1 MKKNISTQK
10 SITRQHPPRA
20 MYIPDHQE
28 QQQQQQ
34 QPEQTMSEE
43 MVQAMLRSFMYS
55 AIVAG
60 SVAVIAA
67 LAYCAV
73 QLTSRDRN
81 ARGRYGDTR
90 YIYSMTAPPIP
101 YVMSEAAAQS
111 GRAHHDIHTPTHG
124 TSQFSMKELYDIM
137 RTNIF
142 SSDSDEANARG
153 QDDIVNQ
160 HSSLLANADVGQ
172 RNSSLDGFGTT
183 AESENVAPAPSDG
196 VDRYVL

>member
-1 MKKNISTQK
+1 MKKNISTQR

-20 MYIPDHQE
+20 MYIPDHQA

-111 GRAHHDIHTPTHG
+111 GRPHHDIHTPTHG

>member
-1 MKKNISTQK
+1 MKKNISTQR

-20 MYIPDHQE
+20 MYIPDHQA

-81 ARGRYGDTR
+81 GRLFYNSFPLYRSNLQAHYGLQAC
-90 YIYSMTAPPIP
+90 IIFVNVPVHISM
-101 YVMSEAAAQS
+101 S
-111 GRAHHDIHTPTHG
+111 
-124 TSQFSMKELYDIM
+124 
-137 RTNIF
+137 
-142 SSDSDEANARG
+142 
-153 QDDIVNQ
+153 
-160 HSSLLANADVGQ
+160 
-172 RNSSLDGFGTT
+172 
-183 AESENVAPAPSDG
+183 
-196 VDRYVL
+196 

>member
-1 MKKNISTQK
+1 MYYF
-10 SITRQHPPRA
+10 RQRPRP
-20 MYIPDHQE
+20 YFH
-28 QQQQQQ
+28 
-34 QPEQTMSEE
+34 
-43 MVQAMLRSFMYS
+43 V
-55 AIVAG
+55 IVYAHFILVYNTG
-60 SVAVIAA
+60 LSRKHDVTPVA
-67 LAYCAV
+67 LASTSHS
-73 QLTSRDRN
+73 LTGCFVGVTT

-111 GRAHHDIHTPTHG
+111 GRPHHDIHTPTHG

-196 VDRYVL
+196 ADRYVL